1 MRNDVVFIV
10 LTLAAKR
17 QSHSEIISAVYERVG
32 VSLSGADVETILT
45 VNEWMEAA

>member
-17 QSHSEIISAVYERVG
+17 QPDSDIISAVYERVG
-32 VSLSGADVETILT
+32 VSIDSSDVETILN